1 MKKIVAFLLTL
12 LMLTAS
18 CVVFAEDVDENEVNE
33 QDIVTADELTAAMSA
48 EDEDAAFISWAKA
61 CTAIIVAMRDAG
73 YNCAVGTYNY
83 ATAEGYDDKT
93 ANVEVLK
100 AMMQAEDM
108 WQVTVSIPRNSKDEG
123 TFTNLNN
130 AVIGYKNLQGYD
142 STLTALV
149 ALKPTVPEKYSK
161 VASLIETAASQL
173 HDCCAA
179 VDMWISSSSS
189 SSTMSLWG
197 KMESLYWHD
206 SVNTLAGLYYM
217 DSCMG
222 N

>member
-1 MKKIVAFLLTL
+1 MKKIIAFLLAL
-12 LMLTAS
+12 FVLTAS
-18 CVVFAEDVDENEVNE
+18 CVVFAEDVDENEVNK
-33 QDIVTADELTAAMSA
+33 QDIVTADELTATMST

-61 CTAIIVAMRDAG
+61 CTAIIVAMRGAG
-73 YNCAVGTYNY
+73 YDCAVGTYNY
-83 ATAEGYDDKT
+83 ATAGGYSDK
-93 ANVEVLK
+93 AENVKVLK

-108 WQVTVSIPRNSKDEG
+108 WQVTASVPRNSKDTG

-142 STLTALV
+142 PTLAALV

-161 VASLIETAASQL
+161 VASLIETASSML
-173 HDCCAA
+173 HGCYAA
-179 VDMWISSSSS
+179 AEGWIGSSSK
-189 SSTMSLWG
+189 STMDLWG
-197 KMESLYWHD
+197 NMEPLYWHD

-217 DSCMG
+217 DSRMG